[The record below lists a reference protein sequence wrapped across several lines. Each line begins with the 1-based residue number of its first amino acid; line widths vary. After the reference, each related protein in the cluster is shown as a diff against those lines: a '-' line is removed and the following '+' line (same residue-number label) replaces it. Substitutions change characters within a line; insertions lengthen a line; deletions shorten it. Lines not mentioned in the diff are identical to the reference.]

1 MCGGSL
7 RGSSGRR
14 RGLDTGAPDFQHA
27 AGPPSGILVRF
38 DWNDLRVFAAVLE
51 HGSTARAAKALGVD
65 QTTCARRITALEG
78 ALGLDLFVRDASGY
92 QPTPAAEVLRPAVQA
107 VSEEVGRF
115 AHQAGTAARRATRRI
130 RVTSEEFTSR
140 TLLVPALQ
148 AFAEKYPDVQVE
160 VDTTSVVRDLQAGEA
175 DIAIRPGDPP
185 DEPSLIRR
193 KLRDDPWAVYC
204 TEAYAAA
211 RGAPRNFEEL
221 VGHPIVLLDSA
232 VEPARELGV
241 TGVRQVLSSISAVH
255 AMILT
260 GDYIGALP
268 RVVAERN
275 PELVWCFAT
284 PPVSAG
290 FWLVY
295 PERLRGVPEVRALA
309 QCIAEAFKPSA

>member
-1 MCGGSL
+1 MPRCRL
-7 RGSSGRR
+7 PR
-14 RGLDTGAPDFQHA
+14 
-27 AGPPSGILVRF
+27 ILVRF
-38 DWNDLRVFAAVLE
+38 DWNDLRFFAAVLE
-51 HGSTARAAKALGVD
+51 HGSTGRAAKALGVD
-65 QTTCARRITALEG
+65 PTTCARRIAALEA
-78 ALGLDLFVRDASGY
+78 ALGVDLFVRDATGF
-92 QPTPAAEVLRPAVQA
+92 QPTPAAEVLRPAVHA

-115 AHQAGTAARRATRRI
+115 AHQAETAARRATRRI
-130 RVTSEEFTSR
+130 RVTAEEFTSR
-140 TLLVPALQ
+140 TLLVPALR
-148 AFAEKYPDVQVE
+148 AFAERYPDVQVE
-160 VDTTSVVRDLQAGEA
+160 VDVSSTVRDLQAGEA

-211 RGAPRNFEEL
+211 RGAPRDFAEL
-221 VGHPIVLLDSA
+221 VGHPIALLDSA
-232 VEPARELGV
+232 VEGARAFGV
-241 TGVRQVLSSISAVH
+241 VDSVRQVLSSISAVQ

-260 GDYIGALP
+260 GDYIGPLP

-275 PELVWCFAT
+275 PELVRCFPV

-309 QCIAEAFKPSA
+309 QCIADAFKPTS

>member
-1 MCGGSL
+1 
-7 RGSSGRR
+7 
-14 RGLDTGAPDFQHA
+14 
-27 AGPPSGILVRF
+27 VRF

-65 QTTCARRITALEG
+65 QTTCARRITALEA

-130 RVTSEEFTSR
+130 RVTSEEFLSR

-148 AFAEKYPDVQVE
+148 AFADKHPDIQVE
-160 VDTTSVVRDLQAGEA
+160 VDSTSVVRDLQAGEA
-175 DIAIRPGDPP
+175 DLAIRPGDHPP
-185 DEPSLIRR
+185 NEPYLIRR
-193 KLRDDPWAVYC
+193 KLRDDPWGVYC

-211 RGAPRNFEEL
+211 RGAPRDIAEAA
-221 VGHPIVLLDSA
+221 GHPIVLLDSA
-232 VEPARELGV
+232 VEPARALGL
-241 TGVRQVLSSISAVH
+241 GDSVRQVLSSISAVQ
-255 AMILT
+255 ALILT
-260 GDYIGALP
+260 GAYIGPLP

-275 PELVWCFAT
+275 PELRFCFPT
-284 PPVSAG
+284 PPFEAAI
-290 FWLVY
+290 WLVY

-309 QCIAEAFKPSA
+309 QCIAEAFKPSS